1 MPLTPEAVQNKEF
14 TTVRLREGYD
24 MQEVDEFLDEVEAEI
39 ARLQR
44 ENDELRDKLAA
55 VTRGAGA
62 VGSAEPVQPPRQV
75 EAPKAPPTSAA
86 PAVAPAAGAPG
97 AQPSDAAAKVLALA
111 QKTADELVADAKA
124 EADRLMSEA
133 RSRSEKLDSET
144 KAKAAK
150 LEQDARQRAE
160 SIDQEIQ
167 KRRAQVFGKLETER
181 ADLERQLEG
190 LRAFEREYRSR
201 LKSYLENELRKLE
214 VGGASDEE
222 RAEAEMAAAQAQQ
235 QQPQQPQR
243 PAPNNTGQQAPVR
256 PGGNENVS
264 ATQTGGSLRS
274 VASLLDDDQR

>member
-1 MPLTPEAVQNKEF
+1 V
-14 TTVRLREGYD
+14 VRIG
-24 MQEVDEFLDEVEAEI
+24 
-39 ARLQR
+39 
-44 ENDELRDKLAA
+44 
-55 VTRGAGA
+55 
-62 VGSAEPVQPPRQV
+62 
-75 EAPKAPPTSAA
+75 
-86 PAVAPAAGAPG
+86 
-97 AQPSDAAAKVLALA
+97 ALA
-111 QKTADELVADAKA
+111 IANSLQNP
-124 EADRLMSEA
+124 
-133 RSRSEKLDSET
+133 
-144 KAKAAK
+144 
-150 LEQDARQRAE
+150 RALGC
-160 SIDQEIQ
+160 
-167 KRRAQVFGKLETER
+167 GKLETER